1 MKKHILL
8 ISLVLFSLCLF
19 GQENDKKQNFLNSFQ
34 GLVEQELKK
43 AKTMESKRDAFDKL
57 LDTIDSQRDSF
68 YLSEEEVALCRKKA
82 FDPYARLFVQYANQ
96 CLQNEKKKV
105 DKIKG
110 VMDEAERLLNLDIAE
125 NGSDLQNNLSDVLQ
139 SARSLI
145 EGQRGDTK
153 NCDEKMVEWEKEKK
167 LLQNEIQR
175 LKGDSI
181 RLEKEKSDIDSL
193 LKEEKKRMDRINT
206 DTEVQ
211 KWRNNYEQLKNAVF
225 SKNAV
230 LLEQCLLYPLNVR
243 YSPKKINDALST
255 ISIIDS
261 LGISN
266 NSFNTYEARCKPL
279 LEDYGLYNSQIISY
293 LQTCITY
300 IKDRQEIGGIS
311 FSLPVDDW
319 KEDLMATQYYKKC
332 YRSNNNIPYLN
343 NRMDEIIVV
352 FKNHRDVG
360 ETRKALEDIVK
371 KMEPK

>member
-19 GQENDKKQNFLNSFQ
+19 GQENDKKQDFLNSFQ

-68 YLSEEEVALCRKKA
+68 YLSEEEVALCKKKA
-82 FDPYARLFVQYANQ
+82 FDPYARLFVNYANR

-110 VMDEAERLLNLDIAE
+110 VMDEADRLLNLDIAE
-125 NGSDLQNNLSDVLQ
+125 NGSDVQNSLSNILQ
-139 SARSLI
+139 SAKSI
-145 EGQRGDTK
+145 MEEKKNDTK
-153 NCDEKMVEWEKEKK
+153 DCDEDRKEWDKEKELFQK
-167 LLQNEIQR
+167 EIQR

-193 LKEEKKRMDRINT
+193 LKVEKKRMDRINT

-266 NSFNTYEARCKPL
+266 NSFNTAEARCKPL

-293 LQTCITY
+293 LQKCIMY

-319 KEDLMATQYYKKC
+319 KEELKELPYYKKC
-332 YRSNNNIPYLN
+332 YGKNNIPYLD